1 MPTNFPTSLPTHFST
16 EPQASNDGVAARPAL
31 TGFMLVKALPA
42 WTTLGFG
49 EQLVLLQAHVEPI
62 LRGCHE
68 QVRLSMYDV
77 EQAHSGATDIW
88 VWEARDRAA
97 YRQLLADLRGT
108 PFWGRYFEVLD
119 VLDGARGDAIFQL
132 DSWQFRTGVPVMD

>member
-1 MPTNFPTSLPTHFST
+1 MTL
-16 EPQASNDGVAARPAL
+16 ANDTGNTPLAL

-49 EQLVLLQAHVEPI
+49 EQLILLQAHIEPA
-62 LRGCHE
+62 LQRCHE
-68 QVRLSMYDV
+68 QVRLLMYDV
-77 EQAHSGATDIW
+77 EKAHSGATDIW

-97 YRQLLADLRGT
+97 YEALLADLQAT
-108 PFWGRYFEVLD
+108 PFWGRYFEILD

-132 DSWQFRTGVPVMD
+132 DSWQFRTGVPVMN